1 MNRELTGSAMH
12 GFTLTELAVVMTIV
26 AILATIAI
34 PTFQYVTNGNRASG
48 ELNGLLGDMQ
58 FARSEAV
65 KEGQYVTVCSST
77 NGTSCAGAG
86 ATSWNTGWIVFA
98 DYNANQV
105 LDGPDVLLR
114 KGNGFISTDTLT
126 ANNGFYAVTFNR
138 EGFGS
143 TGSVNP
149 VTLTL
154 HAATPSSAST
164 RCLTVSVVGMLATV
178 PYTVGSCQ

>member
-1 MNRELTGSAMH
+1 
-12 GFTLTELAVVMTIV
+12 
-26 AILATIAI
+26 
-34 PTFQYVTNGNRASG
+34 
-48 ELNGLLGDMQ
+48 
-58 FARSEAV
+58 
-65 KEGQYVTVCSST
+65 
-77 NGTSCAGAG
+77 
-86 ATSWNTGWIVFA
+86 
-98 DYNANQV
+98 
-105 LDGPDVLLR
+105 LR